1 MTTLTGQQVDEAA
14 LTGWANLG
22 GVLVTRFATPDFAT
36 GLELVDAIG
45 ALAEEANH
53 HPDVDLRYTRVDVA
67 LTSHDAGGLTAR
79 DVDLARK
86 VAEAAAV
93 RDLTPDDSGVSRVE
107 LALDSPD
114 HARIQPFWQAF
125 LAYEHHR
132 GIDDELR
139 DPAGAQPLVWFQ
151 PSGSEEPRQRWH
163 LDVWVP
169 PSQVQPR
176 IDAALAAGGTVD
188 DAAAPAF
195 WVLTDAEGNR
205 SCLCTW
211 QQRD

>member
-1 MTTLTGQQVDEAA
+1 MTTLTGQQVDDAA

-22 GVLVTRFATPDFAT
+22 GVLVTRFTTPDFAT
-36 GLELVDAIG
+36 GLTLVDAVG
-45 ALAEEANH
+45 ALADEANH
-53 HPDVDLRYTRVDVA
+53 HPDVDLRYTHVQVA

-79 DVDLARK
+79 DVELARR
-86 VAEAAAV
+86 VTEAAATQG
-93 RDLTPDDSGVSRVE
+93 LTPDDTDVSRVE
-107 LALDSPD
+107 LGLDSPD
-114 HARIQPFWQAF
+114 HARIQGFWQAF
-125 LAYEHHR
+125 LAYEPHR

-139 DPAGAQPLVWFQ
+139 DPAGTQPLVWFQ

-169 PSQVQPR
+169 PAQVQPR

-195 WVLTDAEGNR
+195 WVLTDPEGNR

-211 QQRD
+211 QHRD

>member
-1 MTTLTGQQVDEAA
+1 MTTLTGQQVDDAG
-14 LTGWANLG
+14 LGGWANLG

-36 GLELVDAIG
+36 GLQLVDAIG
-45 ALAEEANH
+45 ALADEANH
-53 HPDVDLRYTRVDVA
+53 HPDVDLA

-79 DVDLARK
+79 DVDLARGIT
-86 VAEAAAV
+86 EAAAV
-93 RDLTPDDSGVSRVE
+93 RDLVPDDTGVSRVE
-107 LALDSPD
+107 LGLDTPD
-114 HARIQPFWQAF
+114 HARILPFWQAF
-125 LAYEHHR
+125 LAYEHR
-132 GIDDELR
+132 RRLDDELS
-139 DPAGAQPLVWFQ
+139 DPAGAQPLLWFQ

-188 DAAAPAF
+188 DGAAPAF
-195 WVLTDAEGNR
+195 WVLTDPEGNR